1 VKRAKKMML
10 VVILIAVILTPFIY
24 VQANKMIY
32 TNRVSRYL
40 VETEKI
46 PLDQIQ
52 SVTGVWSKK
61 LPAFCAVVVFK
72 DEPEV
77 EYIYFAHNGVMQFG
91 YNLTEEGKQKGIEK
105 SELKHYNKPEE

>member
-1 VKRAKKMML
+1 MIL
-10 VVILIAVILTPFIY
+10 VVLILVAVILTPFIY

-32 TNRVSRYL
+32 ANRVSRHL

-46 PLDQIQ
+46 PSDQIQ

-77 EYIYFAHNGVMQFG
+77 EYIYFAHNEVMQFG

-105 SELKHYNKPEE
+105 SELKHYNKPDE